1 MQIEIGHIFYEIVPW
16 NKDYIQI
23 LGNSSPYRVHAPA
36 HCDVAFLKAYIKL
49 NPPESKSEDPSYS
62 YLEAPY
68 YLFGKPYLVK
78 IYPSTTLATVEL
90 TATSICVYQKKNVNT
105 LKILYKWSQKLL
117 YREVSKQI
125 AYWEEQLDI
134 YDVATVSIHKLPKS
148 DFRIFEGGFHF
159 SNRLIDFEKEH
170 INLIILKAF
179 CKFAHKTRKETEAI
193 FSLYIPNWRDLY
205 S

>member
-23 LGNSSPYRVHAPA
+23 LGSSSPYRVHAPA

-49 NPPESKSEDPSYS
+49 NPPERKSEDLSYS
-62 YLEAPY
+62 YLDDPY

-78 IYPSTTLATVEL
+78 IYPSSTLATIEL
-90 TATSICVYQKKNVNT
+90 TATSICVYQKKNINT
-105 LKILYKWSQKLL
+105 LNILYKWSQKLL
-117 YREVSKQI
+117 YHEVIKQI

-134 YDVATVSIHKLPKS
+134 YDVATVSIHKLSKS
-148 DFRIFEGGFHF
+148 DFRIVEGGFHF
-159 SNRLIDFEKEH
+159 SNRLIDFEKER

-193 FSLYIPNWRDLY
+193 FSLYIPNWKNFC

>member
-1 MQIEIGHIFYEIVPW
+1 MQIEIGHIFYEVVPW

-23 LGNSSPYRVHAPA
+23 LGSSSPYRVHAPA
-36 HCDVAFLKAYIKL
+36 HCDVAFLEAYIKL
-49 NPPESKSEDPSYS
+49 NPPESKLEELSYS
-62 YLEAPY
+62 YLEDPY

-78 IYPSTTLATVEL
+78 IYPSATLATVEL
-90 TATSICVYQKKNVNT
+90 TATSICVYQKKNINT

-117 YREVSKQI
+117 YHEVIKQI

-148 DFRIFEGGFHF
+148 DFRIVDGGFYF
-159 SNRLIDFEKEH
+159 SNRLIDFQKEH

-179 CKFAHKTRKETEAI
+179 CKFANKTRKETEAI
-193 FSLYIPNWRDLY
+193 FGLYIPNWRDLY